1 MSSSPTITVG
11 MPAYNAAKTIRSSIE
26 SILAQT
32 YGDLE
37 LVVSDNASGDGTGDV
52 VSAIARTDA
61 RVRYIRQPENIGANP
76 NYSAVVRAA
85 RGRYFKWASSS
96 DWCAPAFLARCLEA
110 LEAHDD
116 AVVAAPRTRL
126 FAADLTSSTD
136 YAFDIEVLDATP
148 SARLRR
154 LTTDLQLNNTMNGL
168 IRMEALRRTRLI
180 DRYFQADEVL
190 IGHLA
195 LLGKI
200 VRVDEFLYYRR
211 MEVATATAL
220 QDRAAWRRHHY
231 PTMSARVLFQV
242 WKRYGGWL
250 NAVLSTPMPASERM
264 RVLTYFARMCNWDRR
279 AFVDDVGGA
288 VMYARQRVLSR

>member
-1 MSSSPTITVG
+1 
-11 MPAYNAAKTIRSSIE
+11 
-26 SILAQT
+26 L
-32 YGDLE
+32 
-37 LVVSDNASGDGTGDV
+37 
-52 VSAIARTDA
+52 
-61 RVRYIRQPENIGANP
+61 GAHP
-76 NYSAVVRAA
+76 
-85 RGRYFKWASSS
+85 
-96 DWCAPAFLARCLEA
+96 
-110 LEAHDD
+110 D

-126 FAADLTSSTD
+126 FAGNLAAATD
-136 YAFDIEVLDATP
+136 YAFDIEVLDETP

-154 LTTDLQLNNTMNGL
+154 LTSDLQLNNAMNGL
-168 IRMEALRRTRLI
+168 IRMSALRRTRLI

-200 VRVDEFLYYRR
+200 VRVDEYLFYRR

-231 PTMSARVLFQV
+231 PTLSARVLFQV

-250 NAVLSTPMPASERM
+250 RAVVSTPMPSAERL

-288 VMYARQRVLSR
+288 VVYARQRVFSR